1 MDFSILQK
9 SPLFYGMTTEDIPE
23 VLASIAFSLRKYNE
37 GALVSQ
43 SGEKVPGLL
52 IVVQGVVK
60 GEMMD
65 FTGKVIKIEDIPA
78 PGIIAPAFIFGNR
91 NTFPVNVTAVSD
103 TTLLLIEKNNFLS
116 FLKKNEK
123 ILVNYLN
130 LISNR
135 SQFLSDK
142 IRFLN
147 FRTIKGKLAHY
158 ILQKTY
164 PDKNE
169 LVLELTQGE
178 LADFFGVARPSI
190 ARVMGEL
197 ETKGLLLTRG
207 KSIRILDR
215 KGLSELASE

>member
-9 SPLFYGMTTEDIPE
+9 SPLFSGMTTGEIPE
-23 VLASIAFSLRKYNE
+23 VLASVNFILRKYNE
-37 GALVSQ
+37 GSLVSQ

-52 IVVQGVVK
+52 IVIRGVVK
-60 GEMMD
+60 GEMID
-65 FTGKVIKIEDIPA
+65 FTGKIIKIEDIPA

-116 FLKKNEK
+116 FLKKNDK
-123 ILVNYLN
+123 ILINYLN

-147 FRTIKGKLAHY
+147 FKTIKEKLAQY
-158 ILQKTY
+158 ILQKTD

-169 LVLELTQGE
+169 LVLDLTQGE
-178 LADFFGVARPSI
+178 LADFFGVTRPSI
-190 ARVMGEL
+190 ARVIGEL
-197 ETKGLLLTRG
+197 EGKGFLLTRG
-207 KSIRILDR
+207 RSIRILNR
-215 KGLSELASE
+215 KGLSELGSE